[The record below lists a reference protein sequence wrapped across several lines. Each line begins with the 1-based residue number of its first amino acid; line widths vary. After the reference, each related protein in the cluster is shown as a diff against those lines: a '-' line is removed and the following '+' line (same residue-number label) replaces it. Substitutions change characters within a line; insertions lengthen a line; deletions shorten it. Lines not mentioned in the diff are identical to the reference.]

1 MRARTTLWAAF
12 ACQAACQRQYEPG
25 TPWII
30 AAGSAP
36 EGDADEGDGA
46 EADDGV
52 GSDVDG
58 GADPA
63 GGEVGSSGHG
73 DDGLDDGGGE
83 VSSSGAPEMPP
94 TPYQGGWDI
103 GGCQSEVTGATDDPG
118 GAISDFSFTDQFGET
133 VRLYDFCHKAVLI
146 VEGAFW

>member
-63 GGEVGSSGHG
+63 GGEPTCVIAPAGSFRSPDH
-73 DDGLDDGGGE
+73 
-83 VSSSGAPEMPP
+83 
-94 TPYQGGWDI
+94 
-103 GGCQSEVTGATDDPG
+103 VTMREAIRDLRVHFDALADRGPG
-118 GAISDFSFTDQFGET
+118 
-133 VRLYDFCHKAVLI
+133 YDRVLI
-146 VEGAFW
+146 SRPSS